1 MQASY
6 SRASFYP
13 GTCMLHLHRN
23 LILASIVALIALSG
37 LYAYVGVLK
46 PFYKWHWMDIVGEG
60 GTAIMAGVWLL
71 MTLSSRPKG
80 RVTLLLALGLAS
92 IMSGSWADC
101 MDEFFAIPKED
112 VWDNWL
118 EDTLTLGGMLILTAG
133 MYYWRIEQFS
143 LNEHLQKRERL
154 FREHKPYDRVT
165 QLSDADYLRLQI
177 RLEKENR
184 PAAVCSVVL
193 LDINSFHQI
202 NRHFGQHEGDRVLQA
217 VSHML
222 LLNLRNED
230 VLCRYAGDRFAIV
243 MPETTVADADELAK
257 HLCQMVQGMRHFAKR
272 ELVRL
277 GLRYTCAVS
286 DGDADSLLQELSRGI
301 DCPGTTPSELATASH
316 ACAA

>member
-1 MQASY
+1 
-6 SRASFYP
+6 
-13 GTCMLHLHRN
+13 
-23 LILASIVALIALSG
+23 
-37 LYAYVGVLK
+37 
-46 PFYKWHWMDIVGEG
+46 
-60 GTAIMAGVWLL
+60 
-71 MTLSSRPKG
+71 
-80 RVTLLLALGLAS
+80 
-92 IMSGSWADC
+92 
-101 MDEFFAIPKED
+101 
-112 VWDNWL
+112 
-118 EDTLTLGGMLILTAG
+118 MLILTAG

-177 RLEKENR
+177 RLEKENH

-202 NRHFGQHEGDRVLQA
+202 NRQFGQHEGDRVLQA

-257 HLCQMVQGMRHFAKR
+257 HLCQMVQECVISQNASWCGLVCAIPALYQTEMQTVCCRNSAV
-272 ELVRL
+272 ELTVPGRRL
-277 GLRYTCAVS
+277 QNWR
-286 DGDADSLLQELSRGI
+286 Q
-301 DCPGTTPSELATASH
+301 LATPVQH
-316 ACAA
+316 DCIPPHK